1 MEAELQRATKEL
13 MRRYREEVELP
24 ADEILLQR
32 KASRPSAVKKVA
44 VPLTGNCDDHD
55 ADFYSQALDGIE
67 PHLRQVADPP
77 GLNSLVL
84 RVSWPGDS
92 ALRRFPTG
100 AFISSA
106 DHNLLAL
113 YVGPYRPIFAG
124 AGFYLVYDAW
134 ANSVAVVPQLPSR
147 SINVFSH
154 CNIGAGVAVLR
165 HNLPSDYILVE
176 LLPRQDNRG
185 LISTSATFCMWW
197 SSGPAAGRWIQKE
210 VVLPLPSEPEEDSS
224 QPDYNF
230 CADTIFTAGTNCL
243 CWVDLLQ
250 GILICDHVLDHHPEF
265 RFVALPWECSVNI
278 KPDPEGGRGMP
289 DQYRSMRCV
298 RRGDEHIIKFISMHG
313 HGQGADISD
322 VALMIWTLD
331 PCDPMSK
338 WKAGKTSFR
347 ISDLWCDPI
356 YKRELPPRTPS
367 CPVVSLVQDDVIY
380 ITVEDMLNT
389 EARGPCMLSLDMNK
403 HRVLSAFMPP
413 PRSRVYPL
421 PSIFASTFTTYLNK
435 EVSGVKQCFGSARKN
450 RWEIGGSGRNLL
462 CFQPAAMLW
471 R

>member
-356 YKRELPPRTPS
+356 YK
-367 CPVVSLVQDDVIY
+367 Q
-380 ITVEDMLNT
+380 
-389 EARGPCMLSLDMNK
+389 K
-403 HRVLSAFMPP
+403 
-413 PRSRVYPL
+413 
-421 PSIFASTFTTYLNK
+421 
-435 EVSGVKQCFGSARKN
+435 
-450 RWEIGGSGRNLL
+450 
-462 CFQPAAMLW
+462 
-471 R
+471 